1 MTTRHRIAY
10 RSRMAVGP
18 FRLVT
23 FRHQRGYAILDDRTG
38 TVAWTTPHPISGRPI
53 PAYEA
58 DARRALRMAAVMAA
72 LD

>member
-1 MTTRHRIAY
+1 MTRRRIVH

-18 FRLVT
+18 YRLVT
-23 FRHQRGYAILDDRTG
+23 FRHQRGYAILDERTG
-38 TVAWTTPHPISGRPI
+38 AVAWTTPHPISGRPI
-53 PAYEA
+53 PAYEP

>member
-18 FRLVT
+18 YRLVT
-23 FRHQRGYAILDDRTG
+23 FRHQRGYAILDERTG
-38 TVAWTTPHPISGRPI
+38 IVAWTTPHPISGRPV
-53 PAYEA
+53 PAYEP
-58 DARRALRMAAVMAA
+58 DARRALRMASVMAA